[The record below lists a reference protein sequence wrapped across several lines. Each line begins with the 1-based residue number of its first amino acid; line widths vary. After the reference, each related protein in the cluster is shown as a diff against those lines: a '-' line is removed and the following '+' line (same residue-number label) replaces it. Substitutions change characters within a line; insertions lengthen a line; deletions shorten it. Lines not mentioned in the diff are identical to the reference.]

1 MRSPSAACFE
11 GTLPHT
17 IALPLEASHTLF
29 IVVHPM
35 EDLSS
40 RERAILDRLVNV
52 FIDTGE
58 PVGSRTL
65 SKQGLDLS
73 AATVRNSMSD
83 LEEKGYLFQPH
94 TSAGRAPTD
103 KGYRVFVDALMEHQ
117 QVSEVDRQRMLEMVE
132 DFIRQSNVDSLI
144 SQVSHVIA
152 DVSQQLGVAL
162 MPRFNKG
169 TFRSLE
175 MVQLSES
182 KMLLILTIQS
192 GLVKTMVMEADARID
207 QRDLNATRRVVNER
221 LAGLSVED
229 MLKEVEERLMSS
241 SEGSPKLLRIICDNA
256 DNLFEAVND
265 EDLHLVGTGNFFMQ
279 PEFCESQARMA
290 ELIGLFEERTQMAEI
305 LNGRM
310 EEDGVAITIGK
321 ENESPQLKDCS
332 LLTSKYRFGNV
343 TGVIGLMGPT
353 RMPYNKMVP
362 LLRYITGLTETM
374 LEEKAETR
382 ALHE

>member
-1 MRSPSAACFE
+1 
-11 GTLPHT
+11 
-17 IALPLEASHTLF
+17 
-29 IVVHPM
+29 M

-40 RERAILDRLVNV
+40 RERTILDRLVNC

-65 SKQGLDLS
+65 SKRGLDLS
-73 AATVRNSMSD
+73 AATVRNSMAD

-94 TSAGRAPTD
+94 TSAGRVPTD
-103 KGYRVFVDALMEHQ
+103 KGYRVFVDTLMEQHEI
-117 QVSEVDRQRMLEMVE
+117 SEDDRRRLTDMVE
-132 DFIRQSNVDSLI
+132 TCIRESNVESLVG
-144 SQVSHVIA
+144 QVSHVIA
-152 DVSQQLGVAL
+152 DVSHQLGVAL

-169 TFRSLE
+169 IFRSLE

-182 KMLLILTIQS
+182 KMLLIVTIQS
-192 GLVKTMVMEADARID
+192 GLVKTMVMEVDAKIAAG
-207 QRDLNATRRVVNER
+207 DLDTTRRVVNER
-221 LAGLSVED
+221 LSGLTIED
-229 MLKEVEERLMSS
+229 MLKEVEARLMSS
-241 SEGSPKLLRIICDNA
+241 SEGSPRLLRMICDNA
-256 DNLFEAVND
+256 DSLFEVVNE

-279 PEFCESQARMA
+279 PEFADRQSRMA
-290 ELIGLFEERTQMAEI
+290 ELIGMFEERTQMAEI

-310 EEDGVAITIGK
+310 GEDGIAITIGE

-362 LLRYITGLTETM
+362 LLRYIAGLTEAM
-374 LEEKAETR
+374 LEEKTDKR
-382 ALHE
+382 